1 MRKRRKSEKSE
12 NLRKLTEGDLVQAG
26 PGIFMEHGP
35 LIGLVIEA
43 DCMEPETLPG
53 LHLIMWED
61 GEIAMFSGDEVV
73 LTQSS

>member
-1 MRKRRKSEKSE
+1 
-12 NLRKLTEGDLVQAG
+12 
-26 PGIFMEHGP
+26 MEHGP

-73 LTQSS
+73 LSQSS